1 MVPCAAPVSH
11 YRHWW
16 FSNRLLSFAHH
27 CALTLSLPLATAN
40 IHLPPTAWPAL
51 ISSPCSSAFAW
62 SLQPHLSCRF
72 YHYSLGTDGFF
83 CQLLSNLLIF
93 FFLLHW
99 SIPSIFPLS
108 TLLLEED
115 IYSFQHASSCQ
126 HYCDLTLQCSYFH
139 CKNNS
144 NAATNNYHFIYR
156 LSSVN
161 NQDTLIKEWNISKSP
176 PFLCWK

>member
-1 MVPCAAPVSH
+1 MACTHLFP
-11 YRHWW
+11 
-16 FSNRLLSFAHH
+16 LL
-27 CALTLSLPLATAN
+27 
-40 IHLPPTAWPAL
+40 IRVR
-51 ISSPCSSAFAW
+51 AFAW

-72 YHYSLGTDGFF
+72 YHYSLGTDGVF
-83 CQLLSNLLIF
+83 CQLLSNLIF

-99 SIPSIFPLS
+99 SIPSTFPLS

-161 NQDTLIKEWNISKSP
+161 NQDTNQRMKYQQISTILMLKIENVLHLSSKSFYQDIP
-176 PFLCWK
+176 DKHVLCLYLLKINRKI

>member
-1 MVPCAAPVSH
+1 MACTHLFP
-11 YRHWW
+11 
-16 FSNRLLSFAHH
+16 LL
-27 CALTLSLPLATAN
+27 
-40 IHLPPTAWPAL
+40 IRVR
-51 ISSPCSSAFAW
+51 AFAW

-72 YHYSLGTDGFF
+72 YHYSLGTDGVF
-83 CQLLSNLLIF
+83 CQLLSNLIF

-99 SIPSIFPLS
+99 SIPSTFPLS

-176 PFLCWK
+176 PFLCWKYKMFCICPPNHFIRTFQINTYSVFICWK